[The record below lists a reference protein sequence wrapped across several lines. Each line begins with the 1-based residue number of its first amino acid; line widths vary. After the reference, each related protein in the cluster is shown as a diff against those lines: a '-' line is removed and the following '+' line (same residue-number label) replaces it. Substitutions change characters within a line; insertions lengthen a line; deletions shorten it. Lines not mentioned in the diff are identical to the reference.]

1 MLAIEFWIWVE
12 TLILWNVSVHSDC
25 LDPSWIFL
33 KFRYGSFPNQI
44 PAFHNLM
51 LLRNRKFAGLAEF
64 FQLETR
70 PLVVSYRSTER
81 IGIEAST
88 LGYGS

>member
-33 KFRYGSFPNQI
+33 KFRDGSFPNQI

-51 LLRNRKFAGLAEF
+51 LLRNRKFEGLAEF

-70 PLVVSYRSTER
+70 TLVVSHRSTKG
-81 IGIEAST
+81 IGIKAGS